1 MLKFERFKIN
11 AIGFLVYSYVPKSK
25 LLSQNYECLSNSD
38 HTQYTF
44 RCINTTIKNEL
55 LNVEIVFF
63 FLKALKK
70 IATLARAFI

>member
-1 MLKFERFKIN
+1 MSFK
-11 AIGFLVYSYVPKSK
+11 L
-25 LLSQNYECLSNSD
+25 D

-70 IATLARAFI
+70 RQATLARAFI